1 MGIVFK
7 KIVVDDFISIGH
19 AEMAFKNGV
28 YLVQGVNR
36 DQPDYVKDGA
46 EASISNG
53 AGKTTMFS
61 AVYQG
66 LFNKNSKDSKAT
78 VSNVNNFYTKK
89 PYRIEIEFEKDGDTY
104 KILNDRNSNKIDIF
118 KNNDYISPKGI
129 TNQLILIKNV
139 IGFDFQTF
147 ASLTFLNQSSLDSI
161 IDLTNKDNIV
171 YQFFDIE
178 ALNSLEKNLKARK
191 KATNENII
199 AITSQL
205 SVYKKQL
212 AIFED
217 GEDIDLSVLESQK
230 SRIKASLDEVEKQ
243 YASKTIKALEGSIA
257 AREKELSG
265 IAGQLPFI
273 KRDGERLKAEI
284 DKFKQ
289 GVCPTC
295 GQDYQADIGEMEEEL
310 ANLRNQY
317 KVLNEEFEEKD
328 KELEK
333 LKEKLSERLATLD
346 ESKAKF
352 TKQLRDVQVRILV
365 EEDRREQREKVKSN
379 IVELEK
385 EIEIL
390 RAELPDLEKDLK
402 VYDTL
407 LAVIK
412 SGAVVNE
419 YLRKYQLLFV
429 KNFRDLQQYTTF
441 AIDIKI
447 KVNKG
452 KMTYIFVD
460 DGVEKPFSLLSAGE
474 RTRVSLML
482 LLATLKTIEQLTN
495 ITINYLVLDE
505 LLGVLDGE
513 GINFLKNVLS
523 TMRETKCIYIISH
536 HNEIEDS
543 FADGII
549 TVTKENNISR
559 IEDA

>member
-19 AEMAFKNGV
+19 AEMDFNTGV
-28 YLVQGVNR
+28 YLVKGVNK
-36 DQPDYVKDGA
+36 DQPDYAKEGE

-66 LFNKNSKDSKAT
+66 LFNKNSKDAKAT

-89 PYRIEIEFEKDGDTY
+89 PYKIEIEFEKDGDTY
-104 KILNDRNSNKIDIF
+104 RIVNDRNSNKIDIY
-118 KNNDYISPKGI
+118 KNNDYISPKGV
-129 TNQLILIKNV
+129 TNQLILIKNI

-178 ALNSLEKNLKARK
+178 ALNSLEKNLKSRK
-191 KATNENII
+191 KATNEDII

-212 AIFED
+212 AVFED
-217 GEDIDLSVLESQK
+217 SEDIDLTALESQK
-230 SRIKASLDEVEKQ
+230 SLIKASLDEVEKK
-243 YASKTIKALEGSIA
+243 YASKQIKALEGSIA

-273 KRDGERLKAEI
+273 KRDGEKLKAEI
-284 DKFKQ
+284 EKFKQ
-289 GVCPTC
+289 GICPTC
-295 GQDYQADIGEMEEEL
+295 GQAYQADVETMEKEL
-310 ANLRNQY
+310 ADLRSQY
-317 KVLNEEFEEKD
+317 KALSEEFDEKD
-328 KELEK
+328 KELDE
-333 LKEKLSERLATLD
+333 LKEKLNEKLAALD

-379 IVELEK
+379 IAELEK
-385 EIEIL
+385 EIEVL
-390 RAELPDLEKDLK
+390 RASLPELERDLK

-452 KMTYIFVD
+452 KMTYIFID

-523 TMRETKCIYIISH
+523 TMRKDKCIYIISH

-559 IEDA
+559 VENA